1 MKRKSAPTLETVNPP
16 PLTVLSSF
24 PMLEANDRLL
34 CMSDVVALTARQPST
49 VYANIKRGVFPA
61 PIKCGTRASRWKL
74 SEINAY
80 INGTYTKPPAETA
93 LPTLKLVR
101 KGGKV

>member
-80 INGTYTKPPAETA
+80 INGTYTPPPVESA